1 MSKLNLFKHKSPNAV
16 DVHDEF
22 SLDNSE
28 SDDDFR
34 SGEFINSLNDLT
46 EDDITPTKAPPK
58 KSSSV
63 LEWIRKGMFA
73 FFSVVFLVSCF
84 MLVQNLI
91 DKQLACVSK

>member
-1 MSKLNLFKHKSPNAV
+1 MSKLNLFKHKSPNAD

-46 EDDITPTKAPPK
+46 EA
-58 KSSSV
+58 
-63 LEWIRKGMFA
+63 A
-73 FFSVVFLVSCF
+73 
-84 MLVQNLI
+84 
-91 DKQLACVSK
+91 